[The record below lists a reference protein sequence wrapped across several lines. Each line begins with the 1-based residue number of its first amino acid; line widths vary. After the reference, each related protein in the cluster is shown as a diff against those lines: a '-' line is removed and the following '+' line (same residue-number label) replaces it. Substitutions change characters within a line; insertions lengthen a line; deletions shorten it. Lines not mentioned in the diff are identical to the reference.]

1 MIVTLQT
8 ERVRTL
14 DQVRAFVEGSE
25 AVDFAGAERES
36 VYEFVRRA
44 LVRLGYE
51 RLGKSDKGLVRRSLA
66 KVTGLSRAQLT
77 RLIGQHRETGRIE
90 DRRGGASAC
99 PFERRYTRADIGQ
112 LAAVDAALGQMSG
125 PATRALMRR
134 QYAVFGD
141 ERFERLAGL
150 SNGHLYN
157 LSRSV
162 TYRRRR
168 TVVAKT
174 QATHSTIGHRRK
186 PQPDGQP
193 GYVRVDTVHQGDQDG
208 AKGVYHINAV
218 DEVTQFQFVG
228 TVEAISERFL
238 LPVLEGLIEAFPFVI
253 QGIHAD
259 NGSEYINHRVAALLN
274 KLRIGEFTK
283 SRPRHCNDNA
293 PRSSRGQALAESKNA
308 GVVRKS
314 IGHGHIP
321 RRFAPLVNECSL
333 RDSRGGSLPYGI
345 RLFLRTGKQEVRQS
359 EEHVL
364 TMFPVLRERIRQIAG
379 TLSGGEQ
386 QMLAMARS
394 LMSKPRVLL
403 LDEPSMG
410 LAPMLVETIFEAVL
424 AIRNEGVPVLLVE
437 QNAFMALQIAD
448 RGYVVE
454 TGEIVLEGAGRELL
468 ESDEVRRAYLG

>member
-25 AVDFAGAERES
+25 AVDFAGTERES

-44 LVRLGYE
+44 LVRLDYE
-51 RLGKSDKGLVRRSLA
+51 RLGKSDKGLVRRYLA

-90 DRRGGASAC
+90 DRRGGAPARS
-99 PFERRYTRADIGQ
+99 FERRDTRADIRQ

-134 QYAVFGD
+134 QYSVFGD

-157 LSRSV
+157 LRRSV

-174 QATHSTIGHRRK
+174 QATHRPIGHRRK

-238 LPVLEGLIEAFPFVI
+238 LPVLEGLIKAFPFVI

-259 NGSEYINHRVAALLN
+259 NGSESINHRVAAQLN
-274 KLRIGEFTK
+274 KLRIGTFTK

-293 PRSSRGQALAESKNA
+293 RAVSHLWSTSSPSTCSRPS
-308 GVVRKS
+308 S
-314 IGHGHIP
+314 TP
-321 RRFAPLVNECSL
+321 TAPACSPPTH
-333 RDSRGGSLPYGI
+333 STTRGGS
-345 RLFLRTGKQEVRQS
+345 
-359 EEHVL
+359 
-364 TMFPVLRERIRQIAG
+364 
-379 TLSGGEQ
+379 
-386 QMLAMARS
+386 
-394 LMSKPRVLL
+394 
-403 LDEPSMG
+403 PS
-410 LAPMLVETIFEAVL
+410 ATAT
-424 AIRNEGVPVLLVE
+424 A
-437 QNAFMALQIAD
+437 
-448 RGYVVE
+448 
-454 TGEIVLEGAGRELL
+454 T
-468 ESDEVRRAYLG
+468 

>member
-14 DQVRAFVEGSE
+14 EQVRAFVEGSE
-25 AVDFAGAERES
+25 AVDFTGADRES
-36 VYEFVRRA
+36 VYEFVRRT
-44 LVRLGYE
+44 LVRLSYE
-51 RLGKSDKGLVRRSLA
+51 RLGKPDKGLVRRYLA

-90 DRRGGASAC
+90 DRRGGAPAC
-99 PFERRYTRADIGQ
+99 PFERRYKRADIGQ

-125 PATRALMRR
+125 PATRALMQR

-157 LSRSV
+157 LRRSA

-174 QATHSTIGHRRK
+174 QATHSTIGQRRK
-186 PQPDGQP
+186 PQPGGQP
-193 GYVRVDTVHQGDQDG
+193 GYVRVDTVHQGDHDG

-238 LPVLEGLIEAFPFVI
+238 LPVLEGLIKAFPFVI

-274 KLRIGEFTK
+274 KLRIGAFTK
-283 SRPRHCNDNA
+283 SRPRHRNDN
-293 PRSSRGQALAESKNA
+293 ALAESNNA
-308 GVVRKS
+308 SVVRKYL
-314 IGHGHIP
+314 GHGHIP
-321 RRFAPLVNECSL
+321 RRFAPLVNEFAQHVLSPFLNSHRPCLFPADTEPPRESRRVIGL
-333 RDSRGGSLPYGI
+333 SQAAIADSRSWW
-345 RLFLRTGKQEVRQS
+345 
-359 EEHVL
+359 
-364 TMFPVLRERIRQIAG
+364 
-379 TLSGGEQ
+379 
-386 QMLAMARS
+386 
-394 LMSKPRVLL
+394 
-403 LDEPSMG
+403 
-410 LAPMLVETIFEAVL
+410 
-424 AIRNEGVPVLLVE
+424 
-437 QNAFMALQIAD
+437 
-448 RGYVVE
+448 
-454 TGEIVLEGAGRELL
+454 
-468 ESDEVRRAYLG
+468 